1 MRVLVVHD
9 EFGVIHSVVQA
20 ELLPDDLGPGGPRYS
35 LGDPAAGQVAVEI
48 PAEGIAVELSPMELH
63 ENYRFDVRRGVLVP
77 KE

>member
-9 EFGVIHSVVQA
+9 EFGVIHSIVQ
-20 ELLPDDLGPGGPRYS
+20 
-35 LGDPAAGQVAVEI
+35 
-48 PAEGIAVELSPMELH
+48 AEGIAVELSPMELH